1 MTGQP
6 DQRPIQG
13 VAHMALLD
21 SITPPTFSHTVT
33 CAMQATRA
41 PCLVRPVSSPTTQP
55 VAVSKNQVRRTTTC
69 STIQLVGECSSARS
83 LPIRTGSGLHR
94 QCMVRRC
101 IRHEPCQR
109 LRSFSL
115 PRGLRCEGG
124 KGTFQNTC
132 QMGRMTPP
140 YTGQEQSQGAQGQRL

>member
-6 DQRPIQG
+6 DLRPVRS
-13 VAHMALLD
+13 VAHMALLA
-21 SITPPTFSHTVT
+21 SMTPPTLSRAVT

-41 PCLVRPVSSPTTQP
+41 PCLVRPVSTPTTQP
-55 VAVSKNQVRRTTTC
+55 GAVSKNQVRRTTTC

-83 LPIRTGSGLHR
+83 LPIRPGSGLHR

-132 QMGRMTPP
+132 QIRRMTLP
-140 YTGQEQSQGAQGQRL
+140 YTKQGQSQSAQGRRL